1 VPLTTAASRQAV
13 LQARSGRPVALTR
26 CPGCWLQDVET
37 ADLLYR
43 MLSPYTGL
51 QVGVFAY
58 SPYGGPV
65 DLALGRLAQLIGD
78 ETAALGH
85 LLTAE
90 RSCAELGA
98 WPYLALT
105 RLALARLSTVP
116 ALQRRQYV
124 QGAAHLA
131 ARLGMEPLA
140 RECDRLLAST
150 PDATALLTAR
160 ESDIAALVTE
170 GLSNTDIARR
180 LTLSVR
186 TVENHVSHV
195 LDKLGFTSRAAVA
208 AWYVRRDQ
216 PRT

>member
-1 VPLTTAASRQAV
+1 MGHAEL
-13 LQARSGRPVALTR
+13 
-26 CPGCWLQDVET
+26 CCWLQDVET
-37 ADLLYR
+37 AGLLYR

-65 DLALGRLAQLIGD
+65 DLTLGRLAQLIGD
-78 ETAALGH
+78 ETAALDH

-105 RLALARLSTVP
+105 RLALAQVGIAP
-116 ALQRRQYV
+116 ASQRRKYAE
-124 QGAAHLA
+124 GAARLA
-131 ARLGMEPLA
+131 VRLGMEPLA
-140 RECDRLLAST
+140 RECDRLLVTTADAS
-150 PDATALLTAR
+150 ALLTPR
-160 ESDIAALVTE
+160 ETDIAALVTE

-195 LDKLGFTSRAAVA
+195 LGKLGFTSRAAIA
-208 AWYVRRDQ
+208 AWYVRGD
-216 PRT
+216 RTRT